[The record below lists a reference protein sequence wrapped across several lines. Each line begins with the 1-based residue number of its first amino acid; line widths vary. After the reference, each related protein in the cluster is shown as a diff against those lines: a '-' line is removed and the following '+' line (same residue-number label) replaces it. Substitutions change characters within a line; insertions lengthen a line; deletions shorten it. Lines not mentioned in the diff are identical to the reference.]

1 MFDDVKNVN
10 FEECSTYSLF
20 LLAILFYRSFLDR
33 PKYLSATNP
42 FRPREKRGHG
52 NRFIDR
58 NGLKPCHVLHFPIQT
73 MLYFVS
79 L

>member
-1 MFDDVKNVN
+1 MFDYVKNVN
-10 FEECSTYSLF
+10 FEECGTYSLF
-20 LLAILFYRSFLDR
+20 FACNFVLPVFPR
-33 PKYLSATNP
+33 PKYLNP
-42 FRPREKRGHG
+42 FSPREKRGHG